1 MARAA
6 REVILLLDSSNL
18 GARSLLQVLE
28 IEEITLM
35 IAGSG
40 ASPEEVAALKPRGL
54 PVEIVPLSGPTPVD

>member
-6 REVILLLDSSNL
+6 REVILLLDSSKL

-28 IEEITLM
+28 IEEIPLM

-40 ASPEEVAALKPRGL
+40 ASPEEVAALKARGL